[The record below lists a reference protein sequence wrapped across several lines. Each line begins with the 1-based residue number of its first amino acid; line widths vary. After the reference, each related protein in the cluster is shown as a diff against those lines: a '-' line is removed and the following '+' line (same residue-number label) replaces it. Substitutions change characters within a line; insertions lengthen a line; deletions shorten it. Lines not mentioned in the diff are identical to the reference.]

1 MKTDPAIPKH
11 IAIIMDGNG
20 RWAQQHHLPR
30 TEGHSA
36 GAQRVLDLMNDIH
49 KYQIPFVTLYAFS
62 TENWKRSK
70 EEVDFLMELLVRF
83 LEENA
88 ERMLENKIRLRVTG
102 RMEELP
108 PVCVEKLRSVLEK
121 TAVDY
126 EYTLILALNYGG
138 RQELTDAMRSMAEKV
153 KNGTLSPETITEET
167 ITQHLYL
174 PDVPDP
180 DFMIRTSGEERISNF
195 LLWQL
200 SYAEFYFPACY
211 WPDFDSQQFEQAI
224 NVYKNRNR
232 RFGGRP

>member
-1 MKTDPAIPKH
+1 
-11 IAIIMDGNG
+11 MDGNG

-49 KYQIPFVTLYAFS
+49 KYRIPFVTLYAFS

-138 RQELTDAMRSMAEKV
+138 RQELTDAMRSVAEKV

-167 ITQHLYL
+167 IAQHLYL

>member
-1 MKTDPAIPKH
+1 
-11 IAIIMDGNG
+11 
-20 RWAQQHHLPR
+20 
-30 TEGHSA
+30 
-36 GAQRVLDLMNDIH
+36 QRVLDLMNDIH
-49 KYQIPFVTLYAFS
+49 KYRIPFVTLYAFS

-138 RQELTDAMRSMAEKV
+138 RQELTDAMRSVAEKV

-167 ITQHLYL
+167 IAQHLYL
-174 PDVPDP
+174 PDIPDP

>member
-1 MKTDPAIPKH
+1 
-11 IAIIMDGNG
+11 
-20 RWAQQHHLPR
+20 
-30 TEGHSA
+30 
-36 GAQRVLDLMNDIH
+36 
-49 KYQIPFVTLYAFS
+49 
-62 TENWKRSK
+62 
-70 EEVDFLMELLVRF
+70 MELLVRF

-138 RQELTDAMRSMAEKV
+138 RQELTDAMRSVAEKV

-167 ITQHLYL
+167 IAQHLYL

>member
-49 KYQIPFVTLYAFS
+49 KYRIPFVTLYAFS

-138 RQELTDAMRSMAEKV
+138 RQELTDAMRSVAEKV

-167 ITQHLYL
+167 IAQHLYL
-174 PDVPDP
+174 PDIPDP

-200 SYAEFYFPACY
+200 SYAEFYCPAC
-211 WPDFDSQQFEQAI
+211 
-224 NVYKNRNR
+224 
-232 RFGGRP
+232 